1 MLYHLFKYFD
11 NVHNLPGAGMF
22 QYISFRAAAAIIIAL
37 LIVIVFGRNIINF
50 LRRKQ
55 IGEEIR
61 DLGLEGQ
68 LQKKGTPTMGGV
80 IILLAILVPVLLFG
94 QLDNVYI
101 QLMLV
106 STIWLGL
113 IGFLDDYIKVVKKR
127 NLGLKAG
134 QKSLGQLLV
143 AVLYLAAEYIFAPH
157 TTLWI
162 PFAGEFDI
170 GFFYYPVMLF
180 IIIGAVNAVNLT
192 DGIDGLASSVT
203 MVAAMGFLVISS
215 IEGFVQM
222 NLLAAALAGVCLGF
236 LVWNFHP
243 AKVFMGDTGSLA
255 LGAAISVLAVATR
268 LIYLLP
274 VMGFMYILSTVSVI
288 LQVGSFKLRHKRIF
302 KMAPLHHHFEL
313 KGMHETSIVVM
324 YYAWTLAF
332 TVLGLVSL
340 GW

>member
-1 MLYHLFKYFD
+1 MNFT
-11 NVHNLPGAGMF
+11 
-22 QYISFRAAAAIIIAL
+22 AL
-37 LIVIVFGRNIINF
+37 LITLVSAFLISSATGLWLIPF
-50 LRRKQ
+50 LRRLHYGQTILDIGPAWHKSKQ
-55 IGEEIR
+55 
-61 DLGLEGQ
+61 
-68 LQKKGTPTMGGV
+68 GTPTMGGLMMV
-80 IILLAILVPVLLFG
+80 IGLIVSVLAGWATLHLSGSGIADASEGGSFYLFG
-94 QLDNVYI
+94 GV
-101 QLMLV
+101 LMA
-106 STIWLGL
+106 LGFGL
-113 IGFLDDYIKVVKKR
+113 LGFLDDYIKVVKKR

-134 QKSLGQLLV
+134 QKTLGQLLV

-255 LGAAISVLAVATR
+255 LGGAIAAMAVFSRAVL
-268 LIYLLP
+268 LLP
-274 VMGFMYILSTVSVI
+274 IMGACFVASAVSVI
-288 LQVGSFKLRHKRIF
+288 LQVGSYKLRRKRIF

-313 KGMHETSIVVM
+313 LGYSETKIVAGYMIV
-324 YYAWTLAF
+324 TTLLCLVCLLAF
-332 TVLGLVSL
+332 Q
-340 GW
+340 

>member
-1 MLYHLFKYFD
+1 M
-11 NVHNLPGAGMF
+11 NNLSLSVFMPVI
-22 QYISFRAAAAIIIAL
+22 ISF
-37 LIVIVFGRNIINF
+37 LISVVFCPILIPF
-50 LRRKQ
+50 LRKLKFGQTER
-55 IGEEIR
+55 EEGPQSH
-61 DLGLEGQ
+61 L
-68 LQKKGTPTMGGV
+68 KKNGTPTMGGLV
-80 IILLAILVPVLLFG
+80 ILASILLTSLIYIGKFTEILPVLFMTLGF
-94 QLDNVYI
+94 
-101 QLMLV
+101 
-106 STIWLGL
+106 GL

-243 AKVFMGDTGSLA
+243 AKVFMGDTGSMFLGGLVVALA
-255 LGAAISVLAVATR
+255 FGLR
-268 LIYLLP
+268 MP
-274 VMGFMYILSTVSVI
+274 VI
-288 LQVGSFKLRHKRIF
+288 LIFVGIVYVAETMSDIIQIGSVKLTGKRVF
-302 KMAPLHHHFEL
+302 KMAPIHHHFEMCGWSEV
-313 KGMHETSIVVM
+313 KIVAVFS
-324 YYAWTLAF
+324 AVTALGCIIA
-332 TVLGLVSL
+332 VLMVL
-340 GW
+340 